1 MFASTDTSRQAPTAD
16 ANTPTYEDNKLQSSI
31 AVEVL
36 PDSDMP
42 TNEKVR
48 GGKSQVQ
55 KKTRLRIDGPIA
67 AVAFLDKAA
76 AYVGLTREALATAL
90 RRGEMPGHK
99 KRKNPQDESSG
110 GDWIF
115 NVKAWNELADEL
127 PELESPEWHHW
138 KDYWT
143 YNRGTKKFQKVSK
156 EDCVKVKGK
165 RIYKP
170 RRSKL
175 EQANNI

>member
-1 MFASTDTSRQAPTAD
+1 MQNVSAEDVLSESGQADKETGGLEVGSESPQLMD
-16 ANTPTYEDNKLQSSI
+16 LIKLLSALDPQS
-31 AVEVL
+31 
-36 PDSDMP
+36 PQGR
-42 TNEKVR
+42 K
-48 GGKSQVQ
+48 KS
-55 KKTRLRIDGPIA
+55 RLRLEGPIA

-99 KRKNPQDESSG
+99 KRKNPEDESSG

-115 NVKAWNELADEL
+115 NVKAWNELADQL
-127 PELESPEWHHW
+127 PELEPPEWHHW

-143 YNRGTKKFQKVSK
+143 YDRGSRKFQRVKK
-156 EDCVKVKGK
+156 EDCLKVKGK
-165 RIYKP
+165 RVYKP
-170 RRSKL
+170 RKSKL

>member
-1 MFASTDTSRQAPTAD
+1 MQSAIAEEVLSDSSQSTRD
-16 ANTPTYEDNKLQSSI
+16 AEVGEESPCLMDLMNLLSAVDLQS
-31 AVEVL
+31 
-36 PDSDMP
+36 PQ
-42 TNEKVR
+42 
-48 GGKSQVQ
+48 GGK
-55 KKTRLRIDGPIA
+55 KARLRIDGPIA

-99 KRKNPQDESSG
+99 KRKNPEDESSG

-127 PELESPEWHHW
+127 PDLEPPEWHHW

-143 YNRGTKKFQKVSK
+143 YSRRDKKFQKVNK
-156 EDCVKVKGK
+156 EDCLKVDG
-165 RIYKP
+165 RRVYKP
-170 RRSKL
+170 RKSKL
-175 EQANNI
+175 EQASNI

>member
-1 MFASTDTSRQAPTAD
+1 MQSAIAEEVLSDSSQITSDTEAGEESPRLMDLINLLNALG
-16 ANTPTYEDNKLQSSI
+16 LQS
-31 AVEVL
+31 L
-36 PDSDMP
+36 Q
-42 TNEKVR
+42 
-48 GGKSQVQ
+48 GGK
-55 KKTRLRIDGPIA
+55 KARLRIDGPIA

-99 KRKNPQDESSG
+99 KRKNPEDESSG

-127 PELESPEWHHW
+127 PELEPPEWHHW

-143 YNRGTKKFQKVSK
+143 YDRGAKKFQKVSK
-156 EDCVKVKGK
+156 GDCLKVDG
-165 RIYKP
+165 RRVYKP
-170 RRSKL
+170 RKSKL
-175 EQANNI
+175 EQASRT

>member
-1 MFASTDTSRQAPTAD
+1 MSRQAPTAD
-16 ANTPTYEDNKLQSSI
+16 ANAPVQEDNKLQTSI
-31 AVEVL
+31 AEEVL
-36 PDSDMP
+36 SGSDKP
-42 TNEKVR
+42 TNEKVKS
-48 GGKSQVQ
+48 GKSQVQ
-55 KKTRLRIDGPIA
+55 KKAGLRIDGPIA
-67 AVAFLDKAA
+67 SVAFLDKAA

-99 KRKNPQDESSG
+99 KRKNPEDESSG

-127 PELESPEWHHW
+127 PDLEPPEWHHW

-143 YNRGTKKFQKVSK
+143 YSRRAKKFQRVSK
-156 EDCVKVKGK
+156 EDCLKIDGR

-170 RRSKL
+170 RKSKL
-175 EQANNI
+175 EQANNS